1 MSLKIHTFPNNPRA
15 NKALVAAEYAGVKVE
30 VVNVELGKDNKTEQ
44 FLAMNPLGKVPTLE
58 TADGSIWES
67 NAIARYV
74 ARQGDSKLFGSN
86 DLEAGQVDQW
96 IDWVRG
102 DLELAGAVWLYPL
115 YGLIPN
121 NPQATEQAKEDI
133 KKQLVM
139 LDNHIATRSYLV
151 GERISLADIVVA
163 CTLIPLY
170 TNVFDV
176 SYRETFPNVN
186 RWFDNVV
193 NQPNFKKVQG
203 EVILATEMKVAPAWV
218 PKEEEEKGNEDAAV
232 DAAPAKKVKN
242 PLSLLPESSMSLD
255 EWKRVYSNT
264 DVSRD
269 ACKWLWEN
277 WDPEGYSAYICHYKH
292 QDELNKTFMS
302 LNLMSGFLQRLDS
315 LRKYGMG
322 SLVLLGADDKSEIH
336 GAFIVRGKDLPEEVT
351 GSPDYPVF
359 QFNKIDPSNEQE
371 RKYFDDL
378 MCWEGDFNGNELKFN
393 EGKTFK

>member
-232 DAAPAKKVKN
+232 DAAPAKKVKVRLNYTSFVIPIPALGTLFNGHN
-242 PLSLLPESSMSLD
+242 PSDMRL
-255 EWKRVYSNT
+255 KRSK
-264 DVSRD
+264 RMR
-269 ACKWLWEN
+269 
-277 WDPEGYSAYICHYKH
+277 P
-292 QDELNKTFMS
+292 
-302 LNLMSGFLQRLDS
+302 
-315 LRKYGMG
+315 LRKRMMNITVIPVRTNPRN
-322 SLVLLGADDKSEIH
+322 LVYLLTQLLLNFLSHPFSPIIPH
-336 GAFIVRGKDLPEEVT
+336 EEVLV
-351 GSPDYPVF
+351 G
-359 QFNKIDPSNEQE
+359 
-371 RKYFDDL
+371 
-378 MCWEGDFNGNELKFN
+378 CC
-393 EGKTFK
+393 